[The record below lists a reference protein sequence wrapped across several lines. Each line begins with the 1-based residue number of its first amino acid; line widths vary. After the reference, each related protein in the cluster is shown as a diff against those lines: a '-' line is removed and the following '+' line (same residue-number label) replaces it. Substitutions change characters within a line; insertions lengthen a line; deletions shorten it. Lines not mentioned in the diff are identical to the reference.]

1 MNNRHTILFLL
12 TFILI
17 LSGCNNLTSNNEEYK
32 KDVNINITKIE
43 FEPDHKHFRLDVEIN
58 DTLTDQLL
66 STSADSIHF
75 KTEEFL
81 KGNIYDPKTQPQ
93 LISYENLKLKEI
105 AKLKLDALFLIDLT
119 LDSTAISQQYQI
131 IKNLKRLFA
140 LEHLHVAFM
149 KNEEVTPTMIATDY
163 VLNNYFK
170 SEPGRKY
177 LYRAISHKID
187 EFKNDSSEYVKNAK
201 ENISTAPLAST
212 RKIMFVFSDAKVYE
226 HNKPIDPKHF
236 ELQHQIAQQID
247 TTMKLPIFYF
257 NLKKQND
264 SEEQTKEQSEQ
275 SKLTDEEAQ
284 NFLAVLCQKS
294 GGKYINAFNQKLKL
308 NDILHLFTKDY
319 IDYVFT
325 FVNPDYKIYRGME
338 RKLQIGCYS
347 GDSLIA
353 SDYIYY
359 NVGSV
364 YNPIIVNGA
373 TTLQI
378 ILQGCFLG
386 ILTIIIIYL
395 IFQFVTPCISYWLF
409 KRKYVTR
416 YTGRNMSYNGMLIE
430 QSCYFCKAPFAEG
443 DEIVAKCKHILHKSC
458 WDENE
463 YKCPEYGRHCKH
475 GSHYYN
481 RKNLFDPHNA
491 SFYLIWII
499 AGAFAGLVAWIYF
512 TANAHHNENLLL
524 VRLIHLIF
532 NVNPSSP
539 EAITLMDEYG
549 SHLFFL
555 PFYGLTIGFSL
566 TLSLSLLTTHGR
578 WLWKRTLQIA
588 AKAIIGGLFSY
599 LAFFI
604 GCVISIT
611 LNFKDNSFLIDWIPW
626 MLSGFIIAAT
636 VSYGTDIKLKK
647 ALIGA
652 AISIIF
658 GLGSMYIWSYGF
670 NSQMD
675 TREFQ
680 LLSYMIY
687 CIGFAISVAATS
699 PKSEH
704 YFLRVEGPIKE
715 MDIAVYKWM
724 NSHEQGKTISIGKSV
739 NCDLQM
745 TWDIT
750 SPIAPEQAE
759 VKMIN
764 GYLYLTALEE
774 GVVFDKKPLKTNVR
788 KKLYHGTKFVIG
800 KTTFTYLE
808 KDL

>member
-1 MNNRHTILFLL
+1 MNNRHTILLLL

-17 LSGCNNLTSNNEEYK
+17 LSGCNNLVPHNEEYK

-58 DTLTDQLL
+58 DTLTALLL
-66 STSADSIHF
+66 STNADSIHF

-81 KGNIYDPKTQPQ
+81 KDNVYDPKTQPQ
-93 LISYENLKLKEI
+93 LESYENLRLKEI

-119 LDSTAISQQYQI
+119 LDSTAINQQYQI

-140 LEHLHVAFM
+140 LDHLHVAFM
-149 KNEEVTPTMIATDY
+149 KNGEVTPTMIATDY

-170 SEPGRKY
+170 NEPGEKY
-177 LYRAISHKID
+177 LYRSISYKID
-187 EFKNDSSEYVKNAK
+187 EFKNDSTEYAKIVKNTP
-201 ENISTAPLAST
+201 STEPFASA
-212 RKIMFVFSDAKVYE
+212 RKIMFIFSDGKVYD
-226 HNKPIDPKHF
+226 HNKPIDSKHF

-247 TTMKLPIFYF
+247 TTMAFPIFYF
-257 NLKKQND
+257 NLKKQTD
-264 SEEQTKEQSEQ
+264 KAE
-275 SKLTDEEAQ
+275 LTDKQDEPTNLADEEAQ
-284 NFLAVLCQKS
+284 NFLTVLCQKS
-294 GGKYINAFNQKLKL
+294 GGKYINAFNQQLKL
-308 NDILHLFTKDY
+308 NDILHLFKKDY

-364 YNPIIVNGA
+364 YNPIIINGA

-386 ILTIIIIYL
+386 TLTILIIYL
-395 IFQFVTPCISYWLF
+395 IFQFVTPGISYWLF

-430 QSCYFCKAPFAEG
+430 QSCYFCKAPFVEG
-443 DEIVAKCKHILHKSC
+443 DEIVAKCKHIVHKSC

-512 TANAHHNENLLL
+512 TANAHHNEDLLL

-670 NSQMD
+670 NSQVD

-724 NSHEQGKTISIGKSV
+724 NSHDQCKKITIGKSV

-774 GVVFDKKPLKTNVR
+774 GVVFDKKPLKTNIR
-788 KKLYHGTKFVIG
+788 KRLYHGTKFVIG

>member
-1 MNNRHTILFLL
+1 MNNRHLIPLL
-12 TFILI
+12 LIFILI
-17 LSGCNNLTSNNEEYK
+17 MSGCDNLIPNKKEYK
-32 KDVNINITKIE
+32 EDVNINITKIE
-43 FEPDHKHFRLDVEIN
+43 FEPDHKHFRLDVQIN
-58 DTLTDQLL
+58 DTLTALLL
-66 STSADSIHF
+66 STNADSIHF

-81 KGNIYDPKTQPQ
+81 KDNTYDPKTQPQ
-93 LISYENLKLKEI
+93 LESYENLRLKEI

-119 LDSTAISQQYQI
+119 LDSTAINQQYQI

-140 LEHLHVAFM
+140 LDHLHVAFM
-149 KNEEVTPTMIATDY
+149 KNGEVTPTMMATDY
-163 VLNNYFK
+163 VLSNYFK
-170 SEPGRKY
+170 SEPGEKY

-187 EFKNDSSEYVKNAK
+187 EFKNDSTEYAKIVKNTS
-201 ENISTAPLAST
+201 STEPFASA
-212 RKIMFVFSDAKVYE
+212 RKIMFVFSDGKVYD
-226 HNKPIDPKHF
+226 HNKPIDSKHF
-236 ELQHQIAQQID
+236 ELQHQISQQID
-247 TTMKLPIFYF
+247 TTMAFPIFYF
-257 NLKKQND
+257 NLKKQTD
-264 SEEQTKEQSEQ
+264 KAEQTDKQVEPTDP
-275 SKLTDEEAQ
+275 TDEEAQ
-284 NFLAVLCQKS
+284 NFLTALCQKS
-294 GGKYINAFNQKLKL
+294 GGKYINAFNQQLKL
-308 NDILHLFTKDY
+308 NDILHLFKKDY

-338 RKLQIGCYS
+338 RKLQMACYS

-364 YNPIIVNGA
+364 YNPVIVNGA

-386 ILTIIIIYL
+386 ILTILLIYL

-416 YTGRNMSYNGMLIE
+416 YTGRNMSYNGMQIE

-443 DEIVAKCKHILHKSC
+443 DEIVTKCKHILHKSC

-491 SFYLIWII
+491 SFYLAWII
-499 AGAFAGLVAWIYF
+499 ASALAGLIAWVCF
-512 TANAHHNENLLL
+512 TANAHQNESLLL

-532 NVNPSSP
+532 NVDSSSP
-539 EAITLMDEYG
+539 EAMTLMDEYG

-555 PFYGLTIGFSL
+555 PFYGLTIGFFL
-566 TLSLSLLTTHGR
+566 TLSLSLLTSHGR

-588 AKAIIGGLFSY
+588 AKAAIGGIFSY

-604 GCVISIT
+604 GCVISIA

-636 VSYGTDIKLKK
+636 VAYGTDIKLKK

-652 AISIIF
+652 AISIVF
-658 GLGSMYIWSYGF
+658 GLGSMYMWSYAF
-670 NSQMD
+670 NSQVD

-699 PKSEH
+699 PKSER

-715 MDIAVYKWM
+715 MDIAIYKWM
-724 NSHEQGKTISIGKSV
+724 NSHDQNKTISIGKSV

-759 VKMIN
+759 VKMVN
-764 GYLYLTALEE
+764 GSLYLTALEE